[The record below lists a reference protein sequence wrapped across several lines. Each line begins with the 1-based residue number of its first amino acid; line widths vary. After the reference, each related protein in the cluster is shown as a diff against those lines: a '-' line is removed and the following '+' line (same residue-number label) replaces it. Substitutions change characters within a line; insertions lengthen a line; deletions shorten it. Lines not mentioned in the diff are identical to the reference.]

1 MTINRR
7 LMVLGAAAA
16 LGAAATLVVSA
27 ARSADDSAKPPAAP
41 ALPPQ
46 PHEWLAPSVDLTP
59 PPAEARWGKGWV
71 RGRSLPIAMAGHR
84 AVADG
89 SFIYVIGGLAQREH
103 IGQRDVW
110 MTRIDPSSTQYLS
123 PWKKLAP
130 LPVPV
135 AFFDTVV
142 YGGRVYI
149 VGGSSREGMQF
160 IYDTVLSAPFKK
172 GGGLGSWRT
181 ERAMPS
187 KLVHPAA
194 ATVGGYLYVL
204 GGFDGS
210 EYHPNMSYAKFNSD
224 GTLQEWKDA
233 RAMYPHKV
241 GRTVLAPLGNDLVA
255 IGGYW
260 SDSQGQHTTALIMR
274 GVRDPDGNVKEWVS
288 EGGLKVAARSL
299 RFSLAESAG
308 AADGNFIYLAGGSDP
323 DSMGVATTQA
333 AWINA
338 KTGALTRWQFGKELP
353 LWGAKGAPQTA
364 RLYQSA
370 AAIAANHMVV
380 LGGFLFVRECTDLV
394 WVQPLKDYR
403 EPDWVKGARKP

>member
-1 MTINRR
+1 
-7 LMVLGAAAA
+7 
-16 LGAAATLVVSA
+16 
-27 ARSADDSAKPPAAP
+27 
-41 ALPPQ
+41 
-46 PHEWLAPSVDLTP
+46 
-59 PPAEARWGKGWV
+59 
-71 RGRSLPIAMAGHR
+71 MAGHR

-89 SFIYVIGGLAQREH
+89 PFIYVIGGLAQREH
-103 IGQRDVW
+103 IGQRDIW
-110 MTRIDPSSTQYLS
+110 MTRIAKDGTLAA
-123 PWKKLAP
+123 WKKLAP
-130 LPVPV
+130 LPSPV

-142 YGGRVYI
+142 ANGRVYL

-160 IYDTVLSAPFKK
+160 IYDTVISAPFKK
-172 GGGLGSWRT
+172 GGGLGAWRT
-181 ERAMPS
+181 ERVLPS

-204 GGFDGS
+204 GGFDGA

-241 GRTVLAPLGNDLVA
+241 GRTVMEPIGNDLLV
-255 IGGYW
+255 IGGFW

-274 GVRDPDGNVKEWVS
+274 GVRDADGNVQEWVS

-308 AADGNFIYLAGGSDP
+308 ATDANFIYLAGGSDP

-333 AWINA
+333 AWVNP
-338 KTGALTRWQFGKELP
+338 KTGALTRWQFGKDLP

-370 AAIAANHMVV
+370 AVIAGNHMVV

-403 EPDWVKGARKP
+403 EPDWVKGAKKP

>member
-1 MTINRR
+1 MTIRR
-7 LMVLGAAAA
+7 LLMAAA
-16 LGAAATLVVSA
+16 LAVM
-27 ARSADDSAKPPAAP
+27 AAP
-41 ALPPQ
+41 AAAEEAQLPPGTKLPPQ

-59 PPAEARWGKGWV
+59 PPAEARWGKGWTQ
-71 RGRSLPIAMAGHR
+71 GRSLPIAMAGHA

-89 SFIYVIGGLAQREH
+89 RFIYVIGGLAQREH

-110 MTRIDPSSTQYLS
+110 MTSISKEGKLAS
-123 PWKKLAP
+123 WKKLGP

-142 YGGRVYI
+142 ANGRVYI
-149 VGGSSREGMQF
+149 FGGSSREGMQL
-160 IYDTVLSAPFKK
+160 IYDTVYSAQLRK
-172 GGGLGSWRT
+172 GGGLGPWRA
-181 ERAMPS
+181 ERPLPS
-187 KLVHPAA
+187 KLVYAAA
-194 ATVGGYLYVL
+194 ATAGGYAYVL

-210 EYHPNMSYAKFNSD
+210 EYHPNMSYARFNSD

-233 RAMYPHKV
+233 RAMYPHKI
-241 GRTVLAPLGNDLVA
+241 GKTVMANAGGDLVV
-255 IGGYW
+255 IGGFW

-274 GVRDPDGNVKEWVS
+274 GKREQDGNVKEWVS
-288 EGGLKVAARSL
+288 ESGLKVAARSM

-308 AADGNFIYLAGGSDP
+308 ATDGNFIYLAGGSDP

-333 AWINA
+333 SWINP
-338 KTGALTRWQFGKELP
+338 KTGALSRWLFGHDLP

-364 RLYQSA
+364 RLYESA
-370 AAIAANHMVV
+370 AVIAGDHMVV

-403 EPDWVKGARKP
+403 EPDWVKGTKAP